1 MHTDLEAKIMNEIQA
16 KLLANQEEF
25 WRRGQVEIK
34 RMQQQQKEVADAL
47 IKMQDQQSELAVEHQ
62 RIKGALVEVTAKF
75 EQVVKQMR
83 EVIWA
88 LPPQMWQQA
97 QQGKPSGS
105 PRGAEEAG
113 VADLHK
119 EPEADQGAT
128 FGQLPRPQK
137 TCEPDSQEVALCTP
151 PRTCAQD
158 APGIATASSPAV
170 LSLASALP
178 SSVSPGFKM
187 LNLAEWIPDQ
197 ASTGKSTQTPSLPTR
212 SKRMS
217 LSSGADEHTFDTFQ
231 VEIVKE
237 MGFTTLGIEV
247 NQEHGALRV
256 EHIDE
261 HGLVGKFNLQE
272 STRKIMEGDC
282 IVEVNG
288 VEQDPE
294 KMLHE
299 IKAAKALGLVLVR
312 PQADSPLT
320 KLRPEAQA
328 FVPLEHGD
336 RALCGGSPS
345 RDADAAEHSGSS
357 DSMKV
362 NRTLFV
368 DELVGNNSG
377 RSCAQ

>member
-1 MHTDLEAKIMNEIQA
+1 MNEIQA

-47 IKMQDQQSELAVEHQ
+47 IKMQEQQSELAVEHH

-88 LPPQMWQQA
+88 LPPQMWQQ
-97 QQGKPSGS
+97 GKPSGS
-105 PRGAEEAG
+105 PHRAEEARA
-113 VADLHK
+113 ADLHQ
-119 EPEADQGAT
+119 EPTEADQGTT
-128 FGQLPRPQK
+128 FGQLPRQQK
-137 TCEPDSQEVALCTP
+137 ICEPDSQEVALCTP
-151 PRTCAQD
+151 PRTSAQD

-217 LSSGADEHTFDTFQ
+217 LSSGADEHTFQ

-299 IKAAKALGLVLVR
+299 IKAAKALGLVLFR

-345 RDADAAEHSGSS
+345 RDPDATAHSGSS
-357 DSMKV
+357 ESMKV

-377 RSCAQ
+377 